1 MVGNRTIDVRTIEER
16 RRFYEQISG
25 ANLTPLWEVL
35 GSLVIPQPNSPCVA
49 AYWQYD
55 AIRDDLLEAGRLI
68 TAKEAER
75 CVLILENPALRGQS
89 AITHTMYC
97 GLQVIMP
104 GEVAPSH
111 RHTQSALRFVVEGEG
126 AYTAVDGERVAMR
139 RGDFIITP
147 SWTWH
152 DHGNTGD
159 EPVIWMD
166 GLDIPLIRMLDAS
179 FAERLGEETQPVTQ
193 PEGDALNRYGNN
205 MLPVDWTPTTK
216 TSPIFHYP
224 YERSRETLD
233 RLSRSGP
240 LHPAHGIKMQYINP
254 ASGGFAMPT
263 IGTFIQFMPKGF
275 EGSGERVTDGTIY
288 NVVEGRGRTTIG
300 EHTFS
305 WGPRDI
311 FVAPSWLP
319 VVHAVDDDA
328 VLFSYSDR
336 PVQKALG
343 LWRSAPA

>member
-1 MVGNRTIDVRTIEER
+1 MFDKPTTTDER
-16 RRFYEQISG
+16 AGFYARIAQHD
-25 ANLTPLWEVL
+25 LTPLWEVL
-35 GSLVIPQPNSPCVA
+35 GSLVIPQPSSPCVA
-49 AYWQYD
+49 AHWRYD
-55 AIRDDLLEAGRLI
+55 AIRDYLLEAGRLI

-75 CVLILENPALRGQS
+75 RVLILENPALRGQS

-126 AYTAVDGERVAMR
+126 AYTAVDGERVTMH

-152 DHGNTGD
+152 DHGNPGD

-179 FAERLGEETQPVTQ
+179 FAERLGEETQPVTH
-193 PEGDALNRYGNN
+193 PEGDALARYGHN
-205 MLPVDWTPTTK
+205 MLPVDWEPTTK
-216 TSPIFHYP
+216 TSPVFHYP
-224 YERSRETLD
+224 YARSREALD
-233 RLSRSGP
+233 RLARSGP
-240 LHPAHGIKMQYINP
+240 LHPAHGIKLQYINP
-254 ASGGFAMPT
+254 ASGGSAIPT
-263 IGTFIQFMPKGF
+263 MGTFMQFLPKGF
-275 EGSGERVTDGTIY
+275 RGSGERVTDGTIY

-300 EHTFS
+300 DRTFA
-305 WGPRDI
+305 WNPRDI

-319 VVHAVDDDA
+319 VVHKADDDA

-343 LWRSAPA
+343 LWRSAAV

>member
-1 MVGNRTIDVRTIEER
+1 MFDKPTTTDER
-16 RRFYEQISG
+16 AGFYARIAQQD
-25 ANLTPLWEVL
+25 LTPLWEVL

-49 AYWQYD
+49 AHWRYD
-55 AIRDDLLEAGRLI
+55 AIRDYLLEAGRLI

-75 CVLILENPALRGQS
+75 RVLILENPALRGQS

-126 AYTAVDGERVAMR
+126 AYTAVDGERVTMH

-152 DHGNTGD
+152 DHGNPGD

-179 FAERLGEETQPVTQ
+179 FAERLGEETQPVTH
-193 PEGDALNRYGNN
+193 PEGDALARYGHN
-205 MLPVDWTPTTK
+205 MLPVDWEPTTK
-216 TSPIFHYP
+216 TSPVFHYP
-224 YERSRETLD
+224 YARSREALD
-233 RLSRSGP
+233 RLARSGP
-240 LHPAHGIKMQYINP
+240 LHPAHGIKLQYINP
-254 ASGGFAMPT
+254 ASGGSAIPT
-263 IGTFIQFMPKGF
+263 MGTFMQFLPKGF
-275 EGSGERVTDGTIY
+275 RGSGERVTDGTIY
-288 NVVEGRGRTTIG
+288 NVVEGRGCTTIG
-300 EHTFS
+300 DRTFA
-305 WGPRDI
+305 WNPRDI

-319 VVHAVDDDA
+319 VVHKADDDA

-343 LWRSAPA
+343 LWRSAAV